1 MADAHQYDHIVRDFL
16 ERGVIVY
23 LSDDTVFIR
32 ALRNIV
38 SRVIGS
44 KGDVLFPF
52 AQPQAA
58 MDKCLELRDAGVPCV
73 AFVERM
79 LAERPTTDFILRLRR
94 EFPEVRM
101 VVLTWEA
108 TRETVAYFFELGVS
122 RVLVKPASANRVI
135 EDMAAAINPPS
146 VLKRQ
151 MDRCEQLL
159 KAREYDKALEVTDR
173 ILVLK
178 PDSARGLV
186 MRGDALIGIG
196 EQDKA
201 VKAYMAAHE
210 SHPIFM
216 APLIKLASAFVEMED
231 ERALAYMKQL
241 DEISPLNPE
250 RKIEIARQHLLR
262 DEPEQAEAYLDQ
274 SVDVAERE
282 QLSIAG
288 DLTERIVDAVAGRV
302 PELAVKYLQRVL
314 GGRRMLGRDDLVHFN
329 RLGILLRG
337 QGKWQ
342 EAVDVYTKA
351 LGIVHDDPAIHY
363 NMGLAYWEGG
373 ERMTA
378 LRSFEAALALDQTFF
393 TGSVGVALN
402 IGSLYLDLRR
412 YEDAAPFFEHVLA
425 LDPDNTTARRR
436 LARAQNRVPPA
447 DKSRAGQ
454 EEKSSGG
461 GYDVDALAGKPTRG
475 KKGRGKKERKG
486 KKEAGGETFRF
497 EL

>member
-1 MADAHQYDHIVRDFL
+1 MAEVHQYDQIVREFL

-23 LSDDTVFIR
+23 LSDDALFIR

-44 KGDVLFPF
+44 RGDVLFPY

-58 MDKCLELRDAGVPCV
+58 MEKCLELRDAQVPCV
-73 AFVERM
+73 VFVERM

-135 EDMAAAINPPS
+135 EDLAAAINPPS
-146 VLKRQ
+146 VLKKHVE
-151 MDRCEQLL
+151 RCERLL
-159 KAREYDKALEVTDR
+159 KAREYDKALEATDR
-173 ILVLK
+173 ILLLK

-186 MRGDALIGIG
+186 MRGDALMGIG
-196 EQDKA
+196 ETDKA
-201 VKAYMAAHE
+201 VQAYMAAHE
-210 SHPIFM
+210 SRPIFM
-216 APLIKLASAFVEMED
+216 APLVKLADVFVQMED

-288 DLTERIVDAVAGRV
+288 DLTERIVDAVAGRA

-314 GGRRMLGRDDLVHFN
+314 GGKRVLGRDDLIHFN
-329 RLGILLRG
+329 RLGIILRG
-337 QGKWQ
+337 QGKWR
-342 EAVDVYTKA
+342 EAVEVYERA
-351 LGIVHDDPAIHY
+351 LAIVRDDPAIHY

-378 LRSFEAALALDQTFF
+378 LGSFEAALALDQAFF

-402 IGSLYLDLRR
+402 LGSLYLDLRR
-412 YEDAAPFFEHVLA
+412 YDDAVPFFEHVLT
-425 LDPDNTTARRR
+425 LDPENTTARRR
-436 LARAQNRVPPA
+436 LKRAQNRVPPA
-447 DKSRAGQ
+447 GRSRDGQ
-454 EEKSSGG
+454 GKATGG
-461 GYDVDALAGKPTRG
+461 DEYDVDALAGKPAKD
-475 KKGRGKKERKG
+475 KKGRGKRD
-486 KKEAGGETFRF
+486 AGGKRKTGGKTFRF
-497 EL
+497 DL